1 MKETQYIGQAVP
13 TELLKCLECT
23 ANAMIVRVECTE
35 ASIARS
41 MRQLHRDRYSGPKKR
56 DDGTLRAYP
65 VDELL
70 HQDFY

>member
-13 TELLKCLECT
+13 TELLKCFNCT
-23 ANAMIVRVECTE
+23 ENAMIVRVECTE